1 MIQMEAR
8 IVLCVIMSHP
18 LSIVVNVRG
27 FRMPCLI
34 GQTAVLRG
42 RTGILSGRC
51 RPMWR
56 NVSVPDVSSSAAT
69 AAMFRPALAES
80 GYTNNQ
86 ENS

>member
-1 MIQMEAR
+1 
-8 IVLCVIMSHP
+8 
-18 LSIVVNVRG
+18 
-27 FRMPCLI
+27 
-34 GQTAVLRG
+34 
-42 RTGILSGRC
+42 
-51 RPMWR
+51 MWR